1 MLVSLGGH
9 CRPAPA
15 SDKPLR
21 DDDNPPSL
29 AGIRPCRLDLAERD
43 PTSDGIETVGV
54 DLRSEDRYLL
64 TQLDVGSAGG
74 RSRSVSVEI
83 PQRPSILRA
92 RVSGSRTGHSEH
104 CGERRIAECAE
115 PARTGVRAG
124 STLWS

>member
-29 AGIRPCRLDLAERD
+29 ASIRPCRLDLAERD
-43 PTSDGIETVGV
+43 PTSDGIDHGACR
-54 DLRSEDRYLL
+54 LRSHNGRAFSALECQVPGLAIL
-64 TQLDVGSAGG
+64 STAESEGS
-74 RSRSVSVEI
+74 
-83 PQRPSILRA
+83 QN
-92 RVSGSRTGHSEH
+92 
-104 CGERRIAECAE
+104 AE